1 MKRVLSAVAV
11 AIFSACVV
19 SWQLQAGVV
28 NITQGSTSGYTMTD
42 GNTYVIQNSV
52 SFSNSTAG
60 GSGMSVADNATVVL
74 YVPAGV
80 TLTAK
85 GANGSGRTGGGA
97 GIRVPQTATLIIT
110 GEGTVSATGGNAGN
124 GGNGANGNKGTSPV
138 ASYGSNPSGGGGA
151 YGLWAKGNSGLGGG
165 GGNGGGGAGAA
176 IGGNGSYGG
185 NGGNGGPARVVSSY
199 ANMSNFCGNGNNGSS
214 GSVGDNGVD
223 MGVCYVLGKTSV
235 VSREGDSG
243 VGGKAGGFAENN
255 LLNYHGYSDY
265 YIATCGGGGGGGG
278 GAGKSPSCSIGG
290 GGSSGGGGGGGGG
303 GAMSARDDEYYDDY
317 PLTNAHGGG
326 GSGGASNMALGKTGA
341 AKEKTCGGYY
351 DTSRKYFPKYYY
363 GGDGGAGGA
372 AGAEGGAGT
381 LYVSPTAT
389 VNVDR
394 TKLSATTHSAAQYT
408 ITFNANGGQFSSA
421 VESLTATLGCALP
434 DCIPAPTRRGYLFDG
449 WRTAAGDEYFG
460 ASGAKSKSSYPVVGN
475 VTLYAQWQ
483 VDETYVDHTVTT
495 PEEVPYSYFDNDY
508 PTLLA
513 EHGGDYE
520 AAALATAANGHNK
533 VWECFVAGICPTNET
548 SSFVAKI
555 EMVAGMPI
563 VTWDPDLN
571 TNGVVR
577 TYKVYGKETLEAAGE
592 WQYPTNSLHRFFKV
606 EVGLP

>member
-1 MKRVLSAVAV
+1 MNRVLKAVAV
-11 AIFSACVV
+11 AIFSVCVV

-42 GNTYVIQNSV
+42 GNTYVIKNSV

-74 YVPAGV
+74 YIPTGV
-80 TLTAK
+80 TLSAN
-85 GANGSGRTGGGA
+85 GANGTDRTGGGS
-97 GIRVPQTATLIIT
+97 GIAVSSSSTLIIT
-110 GEGTVSATGGNAGN
+110 GEGALNATGGNAGN
-124 GGNGANGNKGTSPV
+124 GGNGSKGGNGGTISAGSSSATGTSG
-138 ASYGSNPSGGGGA
+138 AGGAGGDGGGGGGA
-151 YGLWAKGNSGLGGG
+151 GIGGCGGNGGTGGSGAAGIVRKNASHTSFGGDG
-165 GGNGGGGAGAA
+165 GKGGNGGGGGNALAMGNVYVIGSVVVTAAAGQS
-176 IGGNGSYGG
+176 GN
-185 NGGNGGPARVVSSY
+185 
-199 ANMSNFCGNGNNGSS
+199 S
-214 GSVGDNGVD
+214 GS
-223 MGVCYVLGKTSV
+223 
-235 VSREGDSG
+235 
-243 VGGKAGGFAENN
+243 AGGYGSLSKGNK
-255 LLNYHGYSDY
+255 SIY
-265 YIATCGGGGGGGG
+265 YYGTCGGGGGGGG
-278 GAGKSPSCSIGG
+278 GAGSAAAHNIGG
-290 GGSSGGGGGGGGG
+290 GGSAGGGGGGGGS
-303 GAMSARDDEYYDDY
+303 GATCSALYNECSK
-317 PLTNAHGGG
+317 NGHGGG
-326 GSGGASNMALGKTGA
+326 GNGGASKTSKGGTGVGKDSCQTYY
-341 AKEKTCGGYY
+341 GGNR
-351 DTSRKYFPKYYY
+351 TVY
-363 GGDGGAGGA
+363 GGDGGAGGNNGT
-372 AGAEGGAGT
+372 AGADGLLFTADT
-381 LYVSPTAT
+381 ASVSTTRA
-389 VNVDR
+389 
-394 TKLSATTHSAAQYT
+394 KLSATTHSAAQYT
-408 ITFNANGGQFSSA
+408 IIFNANGGQFSSA
-421 VESLTATLGCALP
+421 VELLTATLGCVLP

-449 WRTAAGDEYFG
+449 WRTAAGEEYYG
-460 ASGAKSKSSYPVVGN
+460 TSGAKSMSSYPVVGN

-533 VWECFVAGICPTNET
+533 VWECFVAGISPTNET

-577 TYKVYGKETLEAAGE
+577 TYKVYGKETLEAGGE

>member
-1 MKRVLSAVAV
+1 MNRVLSAVAV
-11 AIFSACVV
+11 AIFSVCVV

-52 SFSNSTAG
+52 TFSNSTAG

-80 TLTAK
+80 TLTAR

-97 GIRVPQTATLIIT
+97 GIRVPETATLIIT
-110 GEGTVSATGGNAGN
+110 GEGTVNVTGGNAGN
-124 GGNGANGNKGTSPV
+124 GGNGANGGLGTDVSV
-138 ASYGSNPSGGGGA
+138 RLVGGSSYWGT
-151 YGLWAKGNSGLGGG
+151 GNSGAGGRG
-165 GGNGGGGAGAA
+165 GIGGGGAGAA
-176 IGGNGSYGG
+176 IGGSGGSGG
-185 NGGNGGPARVVSSY
+185 NGGSGGESVVSEDHSC
-199 ANMSNFCGNGNNGSS
+199 NSFSRNGNDGMSGYAGSA
-214 GSVGDNGVD
+214 GKG
-223 MGVCYVLGKTSV
+223 MGKCYVLGTTSIEAIAGV
-235 VSREGDSG
+235 AGIAGNAGDFAALSAIKRVYRG
-243 VGGKAGGFAENN
+243 SVGYDPSEYF
-255 LLNYHGYSDY
+255 
-265 YIATCGGGGGGGG
+265 ATCGGGGGGGG
-278 GAGKSPSCSIGG
+278 GAGCAPSNTIGG
-290 GGSSGGGGGGGGG
+290 GGAAGGGGGGGGS
-303 GAMSARDDEYYDDY
+303 GATAARNSDYYGSY
-317 PLTNAHGGG
+317 PLANAHGGG
-326 GSGGASNMALGKTGA
+326 GTGGKSNIIPGETGA
-341 AKEKTCGGYY
+341 DKEKTKGGSYESHSNS
-351 DTSRKYFPKYYY
+351 TFQRTYYY
-363 GGDGGAGGA
+363 GGDGGAGGG

-389 VNVDR
+389 VNVNR
-394 TKLSATTHSAAQYT
+394 TKLSATTHSSAQYT
-408 ITFNANGGQFSSA
+408 IIFNANGGQFSSA
-421 VESLTATLGCALP
+421 VESLTATLGCVLP

-449 WRTAAGDEYFG
+449 WRTAAGEEYYG
-460 ASGAKSKSSYPVVGN
+460 TSGAKSMSSYPVVGN

-495 PEEVPYSYFDNDY
+495 PEEVPYSYFDNNY

-533 VWECFVAGICPTNET
+533 VWECYVTGLCPTNET

-555 EMVAGMPI
+555 EMVDGMPI

>member
-1 MKRVLSAVAV
+1 MNRVLSAVAV
-11 AIFSACVV
+11 AVFSVCVV

-42 GNTYVIQNSV
+42 GNTYVIKNSV

-60 GSGMSVADNATVVL
+60 GSGMSIADNATVVL

-110 GEGTVSATGGNAGN
+110 GEGTVNATGGNAGN
-124 GGNGANGNKGTSPV
+124 GGNGKDGLVGILETKYNSQYLQGTGKGS
-138 ASYGSNPSGGGGA
+138 SGIGGSGGSGGGGA
-151 YGLWAKGNSGLGGG
+151 GVGI
-165 GGNGGGGAGAA
+165 GGAG
-176 IGGNGSYGG
+176 GYGG
-185 NGGNGGPARVVSSY
+185 NGGDGGAARVVSSY
-199 ANMSNFCGNGNNGSS
+199 AHYYEFCGDGNAGSKGLS
-214 GSVGDNGVD
+214 GESGQT
-223 MGVCYVLGKTSV
+223 MGTCYVIGTTIINANRGNSGGAGNAGEIADWITGVNGGHSV
-235 VSREGDSG
+235 T
-243 VGGKAGGFAENN
+243 FAV
-255 LLNYHGYSDY
+255 
-265 YIATCGGGGGGGG
+265 CGGGGGGGG
-278 GAGKSPSCSIGG
+278 GAGSSPIYAIGG
-290 GGSSGGGGGGGGG
+290 GGGAGGGGGGAGSGALTAKMSNIPPGGICNANGGGGGGGKSSIADGYSG
-303 GAMSARDDEYYDDY
+303 TNKNYTHGAISKG
-317 PLTNAHGGG
+317 N
-326 GSGGASNMALGKTGA
+326 NVV
-341 AKEKTCGGYY
+341 EK
-351 DTSRKYFPKYYY
+351 DYY

-389 VNVDR
+389 VNVNR
-394 TKLSATTHSAAQYT
+394 TKLSATTHSSAQYT
-408 ITFNANGGQFSSA
+408 IIFNANGGQFSSA
-421 VESLTATLGCALP
+421 GESLTATLGCDLP
-434 DCIPAPTRRGYLFDG
+434 NCIPAPTRRGYLFDG
-449 WRTAAGDEYFG
+449 WRTAAGEEYYG
-460 ASGAKSKSSYPVVGN
+460 TSGAKSMSSYPVVGN

-495 PEEVPYSYFDNDY
+495 PEEVPYSYFDNNY

-533 VWECFVAGICPTNET
+533 VWECFVAGISPTNET

-577 TYKVYGKETLEAAGE
+577 TYKVYGKETLEAGGE

-606 EVGLP
+606 TVEMP

>member
-1 MKRVLSAVAV
+1 MNRVLSAVAV
-11 AIFSACVV
+11 AVFSVCVV

-42 GNTYVIQNSV
+42 GNTYVIKNSV

-110 GEGTVSATGGNAGN
+110 GEGTVNATGGNAGN
-124 GGNGANGNKGTSPV
+124 GGNGANGLEGVLELKNRTNHYAGKGS
-138 ASYGSNPSGGGGA
+138 SGVGG
-151 YGLWAKGNSGLGGG
+151 L
-165 GGNGGGGAGAA
+165 GGNGGGGAGVG
-176 IGGNGSYGG
+176 IGGSGGYGGSGG
-185 NGGNGGPARVVSSY
+185 NGGVARVASSYVSYYEFCGDGNAGANGTSGESGQGMGDCFVIGTTVVFANGG
-199 ANMSNFCGNGNNGSS
+199 NS
-214 GSVGDNGVD
+214 G
-223 MGVCYVLGKTSV
+223 TA
-235 VSREGDSG
+235 
-243 VGGKAGGFAENN
+243 GKAGSIADLVSQRPDQYFA
-255 LLNYHGYSDY
+255 
-265 YIATCGGGGGGGG
+265 ACGGGGGGGG
-278 GAGKSPSCSIGG
+278 GAGSAPSNAIGG
-290 GGSSGGGGGGGGG
+290 GGIPGGGGGGGGS
-303 GAMSARDDEYYDDY
+303 GALCGAFYMNSGM
-317 PLTNAHGGG
+317 LKNANGGG
-326 GSGGASNMALGKTGA
+326 GRGGNSLTASGTSGAEKGSTWGRYGGSYNTDSNLKP
-341 AKEKTCGGYY
+341 KE
-351 DTSRKYFPKYYY
+351 YY
-363 GGDGGAGGA
+363 GGNGGVGGA

-389 VNVDR
+389 VNVNR
-394 TKLSATTHSAAQYT
+394 TKLSATTHSSAQYT
-408 ITFNANGGQFSSA
+408 IIFNANGGQFSSA
-421 VESLTATLGCALP
+421 VESLTATLGCDLP
-434 DCIPAPTRRGYLFDG
+434 NCIPAPTRRGYLFDG
-449 WRTAAGDEYFG
+449 WRTAAGEEYYG
-460 ASGAKSKSSYPVVGN
+460 TSGAKSKSSYPVVGN

-520 AAALATAANGHNK
+520 AAANATAANGLNK
-533 VWECFVAGICPTNET
+533 VWECFVSGTDPTNET
-548 SSFVAKI
+548 SRFKAKI
-555 EMVAGMPI
+555 EMVDGMPI